1 MGTFRTS
8 IEVARD
14 ARGPFEVVDALV
26 DSGATYTVLP
36 RILLERLGVPPSDT
50 QVFVL
55 ADGRQIDRPVGELTV
70 RIDERTRTTVVV
82 FGEGDAESLLGA
94 VTLESFGLG
103 IDPVKQEL
111 VRVSGYL
118 VGMLLRG
125 TP

>member
-1 MGTFRTS
+1 MGTFRTTV
-8 IEVARD
+8 EVARD
-14 ARGPFEVVDALV
+14 AHGPFEQVDALV

-36 RILLERLGVPPSDT
+36 RVLLERLGVTPSDV

-70 RIDERTRTTVVV
+70 RIEERVRTTVVV
-82 FGEGDAESLLGA
+82 FGESDAESLLGA

-103 IDPVKQEL
+103 IDPVKREL

-118 VGMLLRG
+118 VGILLRG